1 MKPTVNADPTSWL
14 FGRVALSSAV
24 AGIILALPLLATGN
38 LLAGLNLLG
47 GVALALGLLYVT
59 IQTGRALLTRS
70 KRLGL
75 WALIFSGKLLL
86 AASVLFLSYRYQVLD
101 VPWVTLGYSIHLVAL
116 TGFGVAFNLR
126 NKRA

>member
-1 MKPTVNADPTSWL
+1 
-14 FGRVALSSAV
+14 
-24 AGIILALPLLATGN
+24 LALPLLATGN

-86 AASVLFLSYRYQVLD
+86 AASGLFLSYRYQVLD